1 MFPKLHKTRNTK
13 TFGYGIIATIT
24 FLSETITKKTTEF
37 GSWFKFGV
45 FVCRKGDKT
54 NITKNSKQG
63 IVRVFTIEKLKRSFI
78 VDSG

>member
-1 MFPKLHKTRNTK
+1 MFPKLHMTRNTK
-13 TFGYGIIATIT
+13 TFGYGIIATIK
-24 FLSETITKKTTEF
+24 FLSETITKKTTESR
-37 GSWFKFGV
+37 SWFKFRA

-54 NITKNSKQG
+54 NTAKNSKQG